1 MILKEFKEHAI
12 ELIGAVLLKW
22 KYEPNKA
29 SWESVTREDLIADA
43 TRLMEESLIGW
54 DMTSDHVSKSEL
66 RAWCEGVIQKE
77 VIEGRK
83 SLRRSSDEDI
93 EEIGHLDGMKEVLYR
108 ILNRFCKGEES

>member
-54 DMTSDHVSKSEL
+54 DMTSDHVSKAEL
-66 RAWCEGVIQKE
+66 RAWCEENQYVPASTGDYIEGYNDALQE
-77 VIEGRK
+77 VINKFCEGEK
-83 SLRRSSDEDI
+83 
-93 EEIGHLDGMKEVLYR
+93 
-108 ILNRFCKGEES
+108 

>member
-1 MILKEFKEHAI
+1 MRVAGRGGAMILKEFKEHAI

-66 RAWCEGVIQKE
+66 RAWCEQEENHHKYYDDYYQCDVE
-77 VIEGRK
+77 VVYLK
-83 SLRRSSDEDI
+83 DI
-93 EEIGHLDGMKEVLYR
+93 LEK
-108 ILNRFCKGEES
+108 FCNGEK

>member
-1 MILKEFKEHAI
+1 MSRFDNYCLECEKKLSMFGSDLCYDCTFFEPRKELVK
-12 ELIGAVLLKW
+12 V
-22 KYEPNKA
+22 
-29 SWESVTREDLIADA
+29 
-43 TRLMEESLIGW
+43 
-54 DMTSDHVSKSEL
+54 SDHVSKKEL
-66 RAWCEGVIQKE
+66 REWCEGVIQKE

>member
-29 SWESVTREDLIADA
+29 IWESVTREDVIADA

-66 RAWCEGVIQKE
+66 RAWCEE
-77 VIEGRK
+77 N
-83 SLRRSSDEDI
+83 
-93 EEIGHLDGMKEVLYR
+93 
-108 ILNRFCKGEES
+108 ILSCKGMWASNEIEIFDKILEKFCAGER